1 VGRLPVIIDAAFRRL
16 AVLLAAGAGLLALQ
30 MTSTAP
36 AAGAAGPR
44 PLLPDLVTLKMH
56 SSGLVIVSTPHTTLL
71 RLTNALANRGRGPL
85 EIYPSSKS
93 HNCDGDGNPSNDRD
107 AFQRVFLDAN
117 GDHVFQRATDTSSR
131 HRKFGCDRYHARAR
145 RWDIFDLA
153 RYTLLKLH
161 SGKRVAQRNKVAF
174 CTLDL
179 EHPFPNLPGSP
190 RSGYYPRGNCN
201 ETSTLGV
208 SVGWADEYYYSLE
221 GQQLNVTGVK
231 AGNYCLVSKGDP
243 DDLLR
248 ESRNANNTRKT
259 RIRLN
264 PAKRRVRTLPG
275 RCELR
280 S

>member
-1 VGRLPVIIDAAFRRL
+1 VFIGAAVRRL
-16 AVLLAAGAGLLALQ
+16 AVLLAVAARVLAVP
-30 MTSTAP
+30 MACAASG
-36 AAGAAGPR
+36 AGAAEPS

-56 SSGLVIVSTPHTTLL
+56 SSGLVVDSARHKKLL

-93 HNCDGDGNPSNDRD
+93 HDCDGDGNPSNDRD
-107 AFQRVFLDAN
+107 AFQRIFLDVN
-117 GDHVFQRATDTSSR
+117 GDNVFSRVTDTSSL

-161 SGKRVAQRNKVAF
+161 SGRRVAQRRKVAF
-174 CTLDL
+174 CTVDL
-179 EHPFPNLPGSP
+179 SHPYPNLPGSP
-190 RSGYYPRGNCN
+190 HAGYYPQGNCA

-221 GQQLNVTGVK
+221 GQQLNVTGLK
-231 AGNYCLVSKGDP
+231 PGKYCLVSKGDP
-243 DDLLR
+243 DNLLR
-248 ESRNANNTRKT
+248 ESSDTNNIRKT

-264 PAKRRVRTLPG
+264 AAKRRVRVVPG
-275 RCELR
+275 GCRR
-280 S
+280 G